1 MQKKSE
7 KIIDIIKKD
16 YNNKLEAVLEKK
28 YFDEN
33 VKSILLSILYKIETS
48 YKDYKHVKQGVE
60 TKEEFI
66 ERIINTIKDEC
77 DEIKVVK
84 PFSEESKIIGNRTF
98 LVEKNKKRII
108 CHNVERK
115 LLYCIAKIGKK
126 EKIIP
131 DSYFIINETIS
142 NLINTGNNINT
153 VEPLRD
159 FNGYSW
165 TSIPREIE
173 SIEHNLIYQDLILLV
188 GNDFLN
194 KWIHNKE
201 VLKDYWE
208 IFNNTMSKLLYG
220 EENAEEFIDKLKK
233 ISILL
238 EIKFDNK
245 SKERYKKLKKEIE
258 DNLKEIEDNIKYIE
272 KITKEKRVLAKQI
285 RDIDETLN
293 NKELIQ
299 QEYLS
304 RNELLP
310 LEEKI
315 FSIRILKK
323 LMIKEREEKIEKL
336 EKLNELLKPKNF
348 VRYKKQL
355 EEKRDILKI
364 IDIEDVQKEINILK
378 LELQKIFLKCFE
390 IKINNCTNKQE
401 LSKIIYEFR
410 YYSMLPYNEK
420 NSINDEKRLKE
431 NITYLGTKI
440 LQKAHKLKLIQKLS
454 KREDLDY
461 ELLKKVF
468 STRSISLEGI
478 EVKLLKETD
487 GFFVQVFDEN
497 SIEEKYKITG
507 IENITNKDFELRY
520 NKKVKIFY

>member
-48 YKDYKHVKQGVE
+48 YKDYKQVKQDVE

-66 ERIINTIKDEC
+66 ERIINIIKNEC

-108 CHNVERK
+108 CHNIERK

-126 EKIIP
+126 EKIIS
-131 DSYFIINETIS
+131 DNYFIINETIS

-173 SIEHNLIYQDLILLV
+173 SIEHNLIYQNLVLLV

-208 IFNNTMSKLLYG
+208 IFNNTISKLYD

-233 ISILL
+233 ISVLL

-245 SKERYKKLKKEIE
+245 SNERYKKLKKEIE

-272 KITKEKRVLAKQI
+272 KITKEKRELTKQI
-285 RDIDETLN
+285 RNIDETLN

-304 RNELLP
+304 RNKTLP

-323 LMIKEREEKIEKL
+323 LMIEEREEKIEKL

-355 EEKRDILKI
+355 EEKNNIIKI
-364 IDIEDVQKEINILK
+364 IDVEDIQKEADKLK

-390 IKINNCTNKQE
+390 IKIDNCINKQE

-440 LQKAHKLKLIQKLS
+440 LQKAHKLKLLQKLS

-468 STRSISLEGI
+468 NTRSINLEGI
-478 EVKLLKETD
+478 EVKLVKEAD

-497 SIEEKYKITG
+497 SLEEKYQITG